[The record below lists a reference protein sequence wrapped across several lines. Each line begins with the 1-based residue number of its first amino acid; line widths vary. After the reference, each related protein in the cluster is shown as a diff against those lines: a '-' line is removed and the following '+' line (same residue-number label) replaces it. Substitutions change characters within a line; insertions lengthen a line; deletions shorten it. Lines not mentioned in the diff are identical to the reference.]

1 MKAKTLSAIFKT
13 VLVLLGLFGAGMCAA
28 WYPLHLRYV
37 LSASGGVAY
46 WVMLALYWVAALPCF
61 AILVVGWMLTGNV
74 KKEDFFTKK
83 NSFLLKLCAFALL
96 AALLFFAV
104 CNGIFWAVRWQSFD
118 MVSVVL
124 FVLGLVFAALAF
136 AASYYVAEA
145 VKYKDDSE
153 GLI

>member
-1 MKAKTLSAIFKT
+1 MKRKKGDKETKMKNT
-13 VLVLLGLFGAGMCAA
+13 V
-28 WYPLHLRYV
+28 
-37 LSASGGVAY
+37 
-46 WVMLALYWVAALPCF
+46 
-61 AILVVGWMLTGNV
+61 
-74 KKEDFFTKK
+74 TKK
-83 NSFLLKLCAFALL
+83 NSALLKICAFSLL